1 MTAVPKDP
9 IRKSGAAIDPAFGL
23 KVATFYGALFVVYGM
38 HVPYTPVWLSW
49 RGLSAA
55 EISAVM
61 AAPFFLRV
69 FITPAA
75 AVYADRTGSHR
86 RMLIAL
92 AWLSFA
98 AVLALSQAPP
108 FWPILVLTIALII
121 ANSTIMPLTETIAVA
136 GVRRAGLDYGRMRLW
151 GSLSFVA
158 ASFAGGLAVEHYGG
172 GSGIWLVAAGCLMTA
187 MAAHYLPRDAV
198 ERKAPQAGATRR
210 SKFDVRELKVLLSS
224 GAFLTFLVAAG
235 CAQAAH
241 ATLLAFGTL
250 IWQDQGLSGGW
261 IGTLW
266 AAGVMA
272 EVALFWGSGALLS
285 RTGPVLL
292 LLVAAAVSCLR
303 WVAMGFAP
311 GLSVLLPLQL
321 LHGITY
327 GASHIA
333 AIHFIHRFVPH
344 DVQGSAQALY
354 STVAAGIAMGA
365 ATLMAGHMYARS
377 GAQSYFAMGGIA
389 LISLAAALLL
399 YWRWRD
405 PAVGASPVSDPEPL
419 PEPEPLEA
427 QV

>member
-1 MTAVPKDP
+1 MTSVPKASIP
-9 IRKSGAAIDPAFGL
+9 KTGAAIDPAFGL

-86 RMLIAL
+86 PMLITL

-108 FWPILVLTIALII
+108 FWPILILTIALII

-151 GSLSFVA
+151 GSLTFVA
-158 ASFAGGLAVEHYGG
+158 ASFAGGLAVERYGG

-187 MAAHYLPRDAV
+187 VAAHYLPRAAV
-198 ERKAPQAGATRR
+198 ERKASHADATPR
-210 SKFDVRELKVLLSS
+210 SRFDVRELKILLSS

-250 IWQDQGLSGGW
+250 IWQDQRLSGGW

-266 AAGVMA
+266 AVGVMA
-272 EVALFWGSGALLS
+272 EVALFWGSSALLS

-354 STVAAGIAMGA
+354 STVAAGIAMGS
-365 ATLMAGHMYARS
+365 ATLMAGYMYARS

-405 PAVGASPVSDPEPL
+405 PAVGASTISDPEPL